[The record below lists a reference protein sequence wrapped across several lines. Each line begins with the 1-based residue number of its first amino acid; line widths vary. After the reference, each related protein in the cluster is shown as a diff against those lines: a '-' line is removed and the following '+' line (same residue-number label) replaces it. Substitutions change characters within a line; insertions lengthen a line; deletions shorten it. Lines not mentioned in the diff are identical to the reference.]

1 MKRLVAF
8 RPGFGAIL
16 TLVTFSLIVGII
28 TGSKIAI
35 SASAAPLQLY
45 TGATKPT
52 QICTSG
58 FTPSAGDKPHVY
70 KCSSKPP
77 MCSNGYTI
85 HNDNQGYS
93 SLTHNPRYELFPPF
107 NGEFVY
113 ECD

>member
-1 MKRLVAF
+1 
-8 RPGFGAIL
+8 
-16 TLVTFSLIVGII
+16 
-28 TGSKIAI
+28 
-35 SASAAPLQLY
+35 
-45 TGATKPT
+45 
-52 QICTSG
+52 
-58 FTPSAGDKPHVY
+58 
-70 KCSSKPP
+70 